1 MFQGVGKS
9 VTGRPLSYQ
18 GRIEPP
24 KAARGH
30 VTPQT
35 ALSKSLLFLEITCYI
50 VYFISTARAALAR

>member
-1 MFQGVGKS
+1 MRTEGGWWGEGKERRGEGS
-9 VTGRPLSYQ
+9 ETRELAALIGYHQ

-35 ALSKSLLFLEITCYI
+35 ENPSRFYL
-50 VYFISTARAALAR
+50 